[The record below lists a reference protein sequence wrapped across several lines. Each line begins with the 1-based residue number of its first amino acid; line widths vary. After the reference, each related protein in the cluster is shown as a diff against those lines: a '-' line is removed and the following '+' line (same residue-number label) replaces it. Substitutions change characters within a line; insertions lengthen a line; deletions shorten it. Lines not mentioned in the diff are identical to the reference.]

1 MTTTSFARAFWLA
14 CFPTAALF
22 LFSLHLAWMPHYLKL
37 RPPMDPP
44 VWGKT
49 YVALYDFGSSHGN
62 VDYYIFHT
70 GILGFRQRM
79 AKADLLIFGSSHVQ
93 FGISAAQL
101 GEKLSAAERHPVRV
115 FNAAVSGMDMGIIRD
130 IIDSNNIH
138 DQAVLFDLFALY
150 PPDPQQAPNFM
161 VRALTASDLEAYI
174 QVAKCWSEYWSD
186 RFLDGLLP
194 NVRIGNP
201 TTARALELRR
211 FLKITVIRDLRN
223 GDAISFWEPS
233 LGLVF
238 PKSARS
244 QGEPINN
251 GYQPYGTSVNG
262 GIGTPLP
269 RSELAARH
277 LQAMYMLVPFSGYTV
292 GTIPAEATPFIP
304 IATDGLF
311 YWDGT
316 HLTGLGRE
324 VATEN
329 LFEGLKKLGFRFG
342 SPASSR

>member
-1 MTTTSFARAFWLA
+1 MKTASFARSFWLA

-22 LFSLHLAWMPHYLKL
+22 LIFLHVAWMPHYLKL
-37 RPPMDPP
+37 RAPMDAP
-44 VWGKT
+44 VWGKS

-79 AKADLLIFGSSHVQ
+79 AEADLLIFGSSHVQ

-101 GEKLSAAERHPVRV
+101 SQKFSASEGHPVRV
-115 FNAAVSGMDMGIIRD
+115 FNAAVSGMDIGIIRD
-130 IIDSNNIH
+130 IVDSNNIH
-138 DQAVLFDLFALY
+138 DKKVLFDLFALY

-161 VRALTASDLEAYI
+161 VRALTANDLEAYV
-174 QVAKCWSEYWSD
+174 QVGKCWSEYWCD

-201 TTARALELRR
+201 TSSRALELRR

-223 GDAISFWEPS
+223 GDAVSFWEPS

-238 PKSARS
+238 AKSGRS
-244 QGEPINN
+244 AGKPINN
-251 GYQPYGTSVNG
+251 GYQPYGKSVNG

-269 RSELAARH
+269 RDVLEAKH
-277 LQAMYMLVPFSGYTV
+277 IQAMYMLVPFSGYTV
-292 GTIPAEATPFIP
+292 GSIPKEASPFIP

-316 HLTGLGRE
+316 HLTGQGRE
-324 VATEN
+324 VATKN
-329 LFEGLKKLGFRFG
+329 LFEGLQRLGLQLG
-342 SPASSR
+342 APTPAK